1 MRVLSLLAAS
11 MVAATASSAIVVPTK
26 TYACNGGRCQVTPTG
41 TAGGIGFGLCKVTC
55 EKSFWPMPSGG
66 VSISSAAGKA
76 ITVSPAFDLT
86 GVPASA
92 QGLMKEMTAAFTQ
105 AAFTQKPRQSGG
117 SVLSVSVKVTSAS
130 TELLLS
136 TDESY
141 TLSSSSYLNVVV
153 EATTVFGARHA
164 LETLAQVV
172 YWNEAS
178 LGYEIAGPTVTIKD
192 VPAFPYRGVMVD
204 TARNFVALDTL
215 HTIIRGMAASKLNTL
230 HLHLSDTA
238 SFPLEMPTRP
248 NMTIYG
254 AYSNEEVY
262 RVEDVIALRAFGLA
276 HGVRVVPEIDQPGH
290 ARQGWQWGKEAGL
303 GELVVCNEPGLS
315 WTTTGVEPPPGQM
328 NPTNP
333 NVHVVLGEIYTE
345 LVKNF
350 GGSLYHL
357 GGDEVIVGNGVSG
370 PSCWNDSSKAKA
382 VTDWI
387 ADHGYD
393 RSDPQTFYGLW
404 ANFTKKSMASVQQT
418 YKTQNK
424 QLEKIMQWAG
434 ADGGWNLVGQAAM
447 RAKTFPV
454 DTFMFQVWDT
464 IDKSIAPTLMN
475 EGYDLVMSNSDAL
488 YFDCGG
494 ATWVNDAPYWCKYNS
509 WYTVYDSVQTAL
521 TEWGKT
527 MKPGA
532 EKNFKGAE
540 AAMWTEKFDSSSV
553 LPALF
558 PRASALG
565 EALWTNPKS
574 NWHAADPRMEVHR
587 DVLVKRGIAASAL
600 QPQWCLQNGPYS
612 CTV

>member
-1 MRVLSLLAAS
+1 MTWLTAAI
-11 MVAATASSAIVVPTK
+11 VAVSVQTAASAIVVPTK

-105 AAFTQKPRQSGG
+105 AAFPQKPKQGG

-153 EATTVFGARHA
+153 EAATVFGARHA

-192 VPAFPYRGVMVD
+192 VPAFPYRGVLVD
-204 TARNFVALDTL
+204 TSRNFIALDTL

-230 HLHLSDTA
+230 HLHLSDTP

-276 HGVRVVPEIDQPGH
+276 HGVRVVPEIDQPAH

-303 GELVVCNEPGLS
+303 GELVVCDNNY
-315 WTTTGVEPPPGQM
+315 TTYRSAVEPPPGQL

-333 NVHVVLGEIYTE
+333 NVHVVLSEIYSE

-357 GGDEVIVGNGVSG
+357 GGDEVAVEN
-370 PSCWNDSSKAKA
+370 CWNNSEYAA
-382 VTDWI
+382 PVTEWI
-387 ADHGYD
+387 TEHGFS
-393 RSDPQTFYGLW
+393 RSDKMTFYDLW
-404 ANFTKKSMASVQQT
+404 ANFTKKSMENVQQA
-418 YKTQNK
+418 YKAQNK
-424 QLEKIMQWAG
+424 PLEKIMQWAG
-434 ADGGWNLVGQAAM
+434 ADSTGWNLVGQTSL

-454 DTFMFQVWDT
+454 DTFMFEVWDQYS
-464 IDKSIAPTLMN
+464 KSIAPTLMN
-475 EGYDLVMSNSDAL
+475 EGYDVVVSNWDLL
-488 YFDCGG
+488 YLDCGG
-494 ATWVNDAPYWCKYNS
+494 AAYNNWCKYNS
-509 WYTVYDSVQTAL
+509 WYTVYDSVQTVM
-521 TEWGKT
+521 TEWRSQ

-540 AAMWTEKFDSSSV
+540 AALWTEHFGTENILQGV
-553 LPALF
+553 F